1 MMKLSSKELKRRA
14 REILTG
20 RYGLP
25 MMAFVLME
33 LLVLLLNAPFQ
44 PSLQQSLNGFQI
56 AVFFIATLFISL
68 LAIVLHS
75 GILYIHLQLS
85 RNKEAQV
92 KDVFRYFNRRPDR
105 FLLSGLLLVCIIA
118 VPALPAAAVT
128 IFLITTGADTLFCL
142 ILAAAVWIPTL
153 TFLCILAFSYDPLFF
168 LLIEYPDEKILHL
181 FKKSRR
187 LMRGNKARKF
197 YIACSFLGL
206 SLLSGLSFGIGL
218 LWVSPYIN
226 QVNAEFYRDI
236 TGETAQEIEQENAPE
251 YNI

>member
-1 MMKLSSKELKRRA
+1 MMKLSSKELKQRA

-44 PSLQQSLNGFQI
+44 PSLQQPLNSFQI

-105 FLLSGLLLVCIIA
+105 FLLSGLLLVCI
-118 VPALPAAAVT
+118 
-128 IFLITTGADTLFCL
+128 DR
-142 ILAAAVWIPTL
+142 
-153 TFLCILAFSYDPLFF
+153 
-168 LLIEYPDEKILHL
+168 
-181 FKKSRR
+181 KS
-187 LMRGNKARKF
+187 
-197 YIACSFLGL
+197 
-206 SLLSGLSFGIGL
+206 
-218 LWVSPYIN
+218 V
-226 QVNAEFYRDI
+226 V
-236 TGETAQEIEQENAPE
+236 
-251 YNI
+251 

>member
-44 PSLQQSLNGFQI
+44 PSLQQPLNGFQI

-181 FKKSRR
+181 FKK
-187 LMRGNKARKF
+187 A
-197 YIACSFLGL
+197 A
-206 SLLSGLSFGIGL
+206 
-218 LWVSPYIN
+218 V
-226 QVNAEFYRDI
+226 
-236 TGETAQEIEQENAPE
+236 
-251 YNI
+251 

>member
-1 MMKLSSKELKRRA
+1 M
-14 REILTG
+14 
-20 RYGLP
+20 
-25 MMAFVLME
+25 
-33 LLVLLLNAPFQ
+33 
-44 PSLQQSLNGFQI
+44 
-56 AVFFIATLFISL
+56 LFRS
-68 LAIVLHS
+68 
-75 GILYIHLQLS
+75 
-85 RNKEAQV
+85 
-92 KDVFRYFNRRPDR
+92 
-105 FLLSGLLLVCIIA
+105 
-118 VPALPAAAVT
+118 
-128 IFLITTGADTLFCL
+128 DTLFCL

-181 FKKSRR
+181 FKQSRR